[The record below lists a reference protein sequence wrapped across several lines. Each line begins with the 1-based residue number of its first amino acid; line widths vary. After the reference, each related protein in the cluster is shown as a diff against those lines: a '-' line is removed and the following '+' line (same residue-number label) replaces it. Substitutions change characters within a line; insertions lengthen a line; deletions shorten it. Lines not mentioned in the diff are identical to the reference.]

1 MAAKEQA
8 DESLDALLEFL
19 LESRGFDFTGYKRT
33 TLGRRIGKRMAAVE
47 AESYADYQEFLEVN
61 PQEFAE
67 LFDTILINVT
77 DFYRDPPAWEYLAQE
92 IVPQVLQRAEA
103 DSIRIQAEVP
113 GVKPEDVK
121 ISVEGNVLTI
131 SGTKQQTAEERTER
145 VHRYERTYGA
155 FERTFTLPATVDADK
170 IRASYDHGVLTVT
183 LPKVE
188 KAKPRQIQVEL
199 QKS

>member
-1 MAAKEQA
+1 MIVAP
-8 DESLDALLEFL
+8 DDGLDRVVVPEGD
-19 LESRGFDFTGYKRT
+19 RG
-33 TLGRRIGKRMAAVE
+33 A
-47 AESYADYQEFLEVN
+47 
-61 PQEFAE
+61 
-67 LFDTILINVT
+67 
-77 DFYRDPPAWEYLAQE
+77 
-92 IVPQVLQRAEA
+92 
-103 DSIRIQAEVP
+103 
-113 GVKPEDVK
+113 
-121 ISVEGNVLTI
+121 GNVLTI